1 MRKRK
6 FKQPIFLLWFLLL
19 CGASQTSVAQ
29 TPEFVTIL
37 SASKVAQHSVF
48 EIQFELKDA
57 NGSSFQPPSFK
68 DFKVVGGPSLG
79 SSTMIINGEVTQR
92 QSWTYSLLATNVGK
106 FTISPA
112 SIVAGRKKLS
122 TRPVTVEVIAQKEQA
137 AQGSTPNT
145 KDKVMLIAETDSP
158 SYYPG
163 QQIILTYRLLFTE
176 NIQSVN
182 TLSEDDYADFFVQ
195 YFSDFSREATTKTVN
210 GIPYTSRIIKT
221 MALFAHQSGT
231 YTLDPMVMTAGIN
244 APFPGNQGFFNMR
257 RIMDVQVASAPLA
270 IKILSLPPDAPETF
284 SGAVGQYK
292 MKMKPGKTSLT
303 TDEAFTFQLEI
314 SGNGDARRW
323 DVPVPVG
330 SGTFELFDP
339 KILTDQ
345 VFDENNMLTQVRTVA
360 YNMIPTEPG
369 EYTVHVP
376 FTYFDPEDKRYV
388 TISTDKIQLH
398 VTKGTGIRADSLSR
412 NTTADSDLTLMST
425 GHLLFKDKFWN
436 SFPHLFLFALLLS
449 GTGYGVWLN
458 VKQKRESSISLA
470 ERTRMSAGIKAQRH
484 LEELAAQQSSLA
496 STAFFEKATQI
507 YYTFLT
513 DRFMI
518 PPSELDESNLVKYLG
533 KAQLPEEL
541 TRESVE
547 FFTQCIEVR
556 YGGIPGGYSK
566 EEMLRKCR
574 ELASRLAS

>member
-6 FKQPIFLLWFLLL
+6 FRSIFLLWFFLL
-19 CGASQTSVAQ
+19 CAASQFSFAQ
-29 TPEFVTIL
+29 SPEFIATI
-37 SASKVAQHSVF
+37 SANRVAQHSVF

-57 NGSSFQPPSFK
+57 NGSSFKPPSFK
-68 DFKVVGGPSLG
+68 DFKVVGGPSMG
-79 SSTMIINGEVTQR
+79 SSTMIINGEVTQS

-106 FTISPA
+106 FSIDPA
-112 SIVAGRKKLS
+112 SVVAGSKKLY
-122 TRPVTVEVIAQKEQA
+122 TRPVVIEVLAQKEQA
-137 AQGSTPNT
+137 AQGSIPNT
-145 KDKVMLIAETDSP
+145 KDKVMLIAETDLP

-195 YFSDFSREATTKTVN
+195 YFSDFSREATTVNVN

-231 YTLDPMVMTAGIN
+231 YTIDPLVMTAGIN
-244 APFPGNQGFFNMR
+244 APFPGNQGFFTMR
-257 RIMDVQVASAPLA
+257 RILDVQVASAPLP
-270 IKILSLPPDAPETF
+270 IKILSLPPNAPETF

-292 MKMKPGKTSLT
+292 MKMKPGKTTLT

-330 SGTFELFDP
+330 SGPFELFDP

-345 VFDENNMLTQVRTVA
+345 VFDEKNMLTQVRTVA

-369 EYTVHVP
+369 EYTVHIP
-376 FTYFDPEDKRYV
+376 FTYFDPDEKRYV
-388 TISTDKIQLH
+388 TISTETIQLH
-398 VTKGTGIRADSLSR
+398 VTKGTGIRADSLSVKKPD
-412 NTTADSDLTLMST
+412 DSNLTLMPT
-425 GHLLFKDKFWN
+425 GHLWLKDKFWV
-436 SFPHLFLFALLLS
+436 SFPHLFLFVLLLS
-449 GTGYGVWLN
+449 GSGYGAWLTY
-458 VKQKRESSISLA
+458 KQNQESHISTG
-470 ERTRMSAGIKAQRH
+470 ERTRMSAGIVAQRN
-484 LEELAAQQSSLA
+484 LEDITAQQSSLS

-518 PPSELDESNLVKYLG
+518 PPSELDESNLAKYLA
-533 KAQLPEEL
+533 KAKVPEDL
-541 TRESVE
+541 TRDTVE

-566 EEMLRKCR
+566 EEMLQKCHD
-574 ELASRLAS
+574 LVSRLSA

>member
-1 MRKRK
+1 MWL
-6 FKQPIFLLWFLLL
+6 FLL
-19 CGASQTSVAQ
+19 CIASQTSVAQ
-29 TPEFVTIL
+29 TPEFVATL
-37 SASKVAQHSVF
+37 SASKVAQHSVL

-57 NGSSFQPPSFK
+57 NGSSFRPPSFK
-68 DFKVVGGPSLG
+68 DFKVVGGPSMG
-79 SSTMIINGEVTQR
+79 SSTMIINGEVSQS
-92 QSWTYSLLATNVGK
+92 QSWTYSLLATSVGK
-106 FTISPA
+106 FSIDPA
-112 SIVAGRKKLS
+112 SVVAGSKKLY
-122 TRPVTVEVIAQKEQA
+122 TRPVVVEVIAQKDQT
-137 AQGSTPNT
+137 AQGSFPDT
-145 KDKVMLIAETDSP
+145 KDKVVLIAETDSP

-195 YFSDFSREATTKTVN
+195 YFSDFSREATTVTVN

-231 YTLDPMVMTAGIN
+231 YTIDPLVMTAGIN
-244 APFPGNQGFFNMR
+244 APFPGNRGFFTMH

-270 IKILSLPPDAPETF
+270 IKILSLPPNAPETF

-292 MKMKPGKTSLT
+292 MKMKPGKTTLT
-303 TDEAFTFQLEI
+303 TDEAFSFQLEI
-314 SGNGDARRW
+314 TGNGDSRRW
-323 DVPVPVG
+323 DVPKPVG
-330 SGTFELFDP
+330 SGVFELFDP

-345 VFDENNMLTQVRTVA
+345 VFDEKNMLTQVRTVA
-360 YNMIPTEPG
+360 YNMIPAEPG

-376 FTYFDPEDKRYV
+376 FTYFDPVEKRYV
-388 TISTDKIQLH
+388 TISTESIQLH
-398 VTKGTGIRADSLSR
+398 VTKGTGIRADTLSM
-412 NTTADSDLTLMST
+412 NKPADSDLSLMPT
-425 GHLLFKDKFWN
+425 GHLWLKDKFWF

-449 GTGYGVWLN
+449 GSGYGAWLTY
-458 VKQKRESSISLA
+458 KQNRESKVSTA
-470 ERTRMSAGIKAQRH
+470 ERTRMSAGIIAQRQ
-484 LEELAAQQSSLA
+484 LEDITAQQASLA
-496 STAFFEKATQI
+496 PTAFFEKATQV

-533 KAQLPEEL
+533 KAQVPEVL
-541 TRESVE
+541 TRDSVE

-574 ELASRLAS
+574 ELVTRLAA